1 MAEQNAR
8 RQIALAFQGGV
19 IPAGTFAAG
28 VIKALV
34 DNRAFEKYDIV
45 AFSGTSSGALVASL
59 CWGHLLEGT
68 IDKAPDALREM
79 WLDIAYGTFPTATQ
93 AQGYTLFNQFAS
105 VFPPYDVWGQTVW
118 VPLVREK
125 FERWVSKHLHF
136 EAWQTQFEEKK
147 TPIHANSGLLLY
159 KPGLIMGAT
168 DVLEGDIKVFKVCT
182 AEDFRLQTVLA
193 CGSIED
199 TNGLTVIKEGPHEGI
214 YMDGAWAINPP
225 ISDLIDYRVDEI
237 WLVQVFPKRRA
248 QLPAKPA
255 ERKDRRD
262 ELWQTSL
269 IEHELKMI
277 RFVNKWRDALNAAIA
292 KEDNAIAD
300 ENQTIGKEDK
310 TYRLVKLET
319 IPMERDLPWGATIIN
334 TKSFM
339 TDMMEYGYHQGH
351 RLMEKKDAENS

>member
-1 MAEQNAR
+1 MAGQSSK

-28 VIKALV
+28 VVKALV

-59 CWGHLLEGT
+59 CWGHLLEDT
-68 IDKAPDALREM
+68 MDKAPDALRKM
-79 WLDIAYGTFPTATQ
+79 WLDIAYGTFPDATQ
-93 AQGYTLFNQFAS
+93 AQSYTLFNQFAS
-105 VFPPYDVWGQTVW
+105 VFPAYDILNQTVL
-118 VPLVREK
+118 VPFVREK
-125 FERWVSKHLHF
+125 FERWVNENLRF
-136 EAWQTQFEEKK
+136 EAWQTLFEKK
-147 TPIHANSGLLLY
+147 KTAIHTTAGPLY
-159 KPGLIMGAT
+159 KPGLLMGAT

-193 CGSIED
+193 CGSIEE

-277 RFVNKWRDALNAAIA
+277 NFVNKWRDALNAAIV
-292 KEDNAIAD
+292 KEDKTIAD
-300 ENQTIGKEDK
+300 ENQTIAKEDK

-339 TDMMEYGYHQGH
+339 TDMMDYGYHQGH

>member
-1 MAEQNAR
+1 MAGQNAR

-28 VIKALV
+28 VVKALV

-59 CWGHLLEGT
+59 CWGHLLEDT
-68 IDKAPDALREM
+68 MDKAPDALRKM
-79 WLDIAYGTFPTATQ
+79 WLDIAYGTFPDATQ
-93 AQGYTLFNQFAS
+93 AQMYTLFNQFAS
-105 VFPPYDVWGQTVW
+105 VFPTYDVWGQTVW

-125 FERWVSKHLHF
+125 FERWVNDNLHF
-136 EAWQTQFEEKK
+136 EAWQTLFEKK
-147 TPIHANSGLLLY
+147 KTEIPTTAGLY
-159 KPGLIMGAT
+159 KPGLLMGAT
-168 DVLEGDIKVFKVCT
+168 DVLEGNIKVFKVCT

-193 CGSIED
+193 CGSIEE

-225 ISDLIDYRVDEI
+225 ISDLIDYGVDEI

-277 RFVNKWRDALNAAIA
+277 NFVNKLVESDKTIA
-292 KEDNAIAD
+292 K
-300 ENQTIGKEDK
+300 
-310 TYRLVKLET
+310 YRLVKVET

-339 TDMMEYGYHQGH
+339 TDMMDYGYHQGH
-351 RLMEKKDAENS
+351 RLMEKKGAEKS